1 MEEAKKPSRV
11 SRRKSMERMKAFG
24 SSADLLAIGKEI
36 GWAQSTAAQ
45 QQALLA
51 SARAENESL
60 AGELARMRLHNLQ
73 MLARAEKRRKE
84 SARATA
90 HMALAALH
98 LWKALT
104 TVLRDLA
111 IFSWSALGR
120 CCQDLIERIHVL
132 QRAQLCISQLRS
144 WVSRCY
150 QGDSMSPSPAL
161 GQMSR
166 RVRPGGTS
174 GSTPKSDAE
183 KRLAERRAATYVSED
198 KWDLPNTHGVW
209 FPVHPR
215 KQSWDFFILIL
226 IVYSCVVVPFRIGLN
241 ADAVGLVWWLEL
253 CVTLSFCADLCVNFN
268 TAYLS
273 GAHWVVDHSM
283 IASNYLRTWF
293 VVDALSSFPVE
304 LVEVVEIALA
314 HPHLGG
320 DGNYVDE
327 DDNYMHVLRAL
338 RMVRLL
344 RMLKLLNIQRCFGA
358 PEPIPSPPRVP
369 SPSCPECRPTDLRL
383 TSDYPQVHRRARG
396 RVGRVHAAA
405 THPADGGGPAL
416 SHAPSRLL
424 LVLRGH
430 HGRARED
437 VALRVCANRS
447 PSESF

>member
-1 MEEAKKPSRV
+1 MATSQSESWLMEEAKKPSRV

-369 SPSCPECRPTDLRL
+369 SPSCPECRQTDLRL
-383 TSDYPQVHRRARG
+383 TSD
-396 RVGRVHAAA
+396 
-405 THPADGGGPAL
+405 
-416 SHAPSRLL
+416 
-424 LVLRGH
+424 
-430 HGRARED
+430 
-437 VALRVCANRS
+437 
-447 PSESF
+447 